1 LVRYIQTLA
10 EWSVAGKRRRMRR
23 LLPVLLL
30 SLAALAAPGCR
41 QQPEGAP
48 RVVVIGGK
56 PEIRDPAEGP
66 LAASD
71 AVLLEN
77 VAQGLVRFDA
87 SGNIVGGLAERW
99 NVSDDGLSYIFR
111 IASMNWPDG
120 RKISAQ
126 QVAKLLKRTIA
137 QRSDNPLKDSLGAV
151 EDIVAMTDR
160 VIEIRLVAPRPNL
173 LALLAQP
180 EMAILRGKLGT
191 GPFSAAADEKSPGT
205 LRLTRNVLS
214 PDEESATKEEV
225 LLSGAPV
232 AEAVRAFANGEA
244 DLVLGGTFDD
254 LPFAHRTKLPRG
266 SLQFDPASGL
276 FGLIPLHAAN
286 GLDDPD
292 LRRMLAQAIDRDTF
306 VAALGV
312 PNLAARATLLEP
324 GLDGMGVPVAP
335 SWAATPLADRIAA
348 LRAEADGKFGAGP
361 RPTFHVL
368 LPEGPGAELVL
379 RLLARSWGA
388 LGISVERAENERDAD
403 FALVDQVAPSASAGW
418 FVRRFRCGAAAI
430 CDPEIDKL
438 IDAARQTPVPQQRA
452 ALLQQTATR
461 VDDGQLFLPITAPV
475 RWSLVSGRIQG
486 FAGNRFAIHTLTD
499 LEQKP
504 GTGN

>member
-1 LVRYIQTLA
+1 LARYIQTLA

-30 SLAALAAPGCR
+30 SLAGLAAPSCR
-41 QQPEGAP
+41 EQPEGVP

-66 LAASD
+66 LAPGD

-77 VAQGLVRFDA
+77 VAQGLVRFDG

-126 QVAKLLKRTIA
+126 QVAKLLKRSIA
-137 QRSDNPLKDSLGAV
+137 PRSGNPLKDSLGAID
-151 EDIVAMTDR
+151 DIVAMTDR

-180 EMAILRGKLGT
+180 EMAILRGRLGT
-191 GPFSAAADEKSPGT
+191 GPFSAATDQKNPAS

-225 LLSGAPV
+225 LLSGASV
-232 AEAVRAFANGEA
+232 EEAVRAFANGNT
-244 DLVLGGTFDD
+244 DLVLGGTFAD
-254 LPFAHRTKLPRG
+254 LPFAQRTKLPRG

-276 FGLIPLHAAN
+276 FGLLPLHAAN

-292 LRRMLAQAIDRDTF
+292 VRRLLSQAIDRDTF
-306 VAALGV
+306 VTALGV

-324 GLDGMGVPVAP
+324 GLDGMAAPVAP
-335 SWAATPLADRIAA
+335 AWTATPLAERIAA
-348 LRAEADGKFGAGP
+348 LRAQADAKFGTESK
-361 RPTFHVL
+361 PTYRVL
-368 LPEGPGAELVL
+368 LPKGPGGELVL
-379 RLLARSWGA
+379 RLLVRSWGA
-388 LGISVERAENERDAD
+388 VGFTVERADSKEDAD

-430 CDPEIDKL
+430 CDPEIDPL

-452 ALLQQTATR
+452 ALLQQAASR
-461 VDDGQLFLPITAPV
+461 IDDAQLFLPITAPV

-499 LEQKP
+499 LGQKP
-504 GTGN
+504 GTGS